1 MSKGLCPV
9 RDVVHTDAA
18 EQRRFMALPLPEQM
32 LEIFLNGRET
42 NGHVA
47 DVQRDIV
54 RLELEAETAFSKIN
68 AVEADTDVRLHPLER
83 DRSIWN
89 WVIRVCILGTPIA
102 VVVANYLT
110 KA

>member
-1 MSKGLCPV
+1 MMDNSADHDALIRLEGQVTALV
-9 RDVVHTDAA
+9 AQTAANNVALVAQMAANNVASIDRDTRTATAV
-18 EQRRFMALPLPEQM
+18 EK
-32 LEIFLNGRET
+32 INGK
-42 NGHVA
+42 VA
-47 DVQRDIV
+47 DQ
-54 RLELEAETAFSKIN
+54 E
-68 AVEADTDVRLHPLER
+68 VRLHPLER